1 MNRNARNSV
10 QQTTPKAHH
19 RRELQC
25 SLLRKQVL
33 NQAHL
38 LTMKYTLT
46 ISITSHDIILLTIVE
61 QFATSW
67 DAFTMSA
74 H

>member
-1 MNRNARNSV
+1 MTFQKNWFIN
-10 QQTTPKAHH
+10 T
-19 RRELQC
+19 ELSC
-25 SLLRKQVL
+25 KHESLLLRKQVL

-46 ISITSHDIILLTIVE
+46 SSITSHDIILLKIVE

-67 DAFTMSA
+67 DAFTYTMSA
-74 H
+74 C